1 MTRSLSSSG
10 INTNSQQ
17 RCYPLP
23 PPGAP
28 SQNFYCGLKPD
39 VFVGHEISVNFFQIE
54 PKCLIENGQIIYFLH
69 LSGQDNFPYKIW
81 HQKFVFNGKKTSPPP
96 APAPL
101 SSFKSEMIMPLMFFY
116 TYSMNILKRRHIKC
130 KCIAIHL
137 NLLHAMSVL

>member
-23 PPGAP
+23 SPGAP

-39 VFVGHEISVNFFQIE
+39 VFVGHEISVIFLQIE

-69 LSGQDNFPYKIW
+69 LSGQDNFP
-81 HQKFVFNGKKTSPPP
+81 
-96 APAPL
+96 L
-101 SSFKSEMIMPLMFFY
+101 
-116 TYSMNILKRRHIKC
+116 
-130 KCIAIHL
+130 
-137 NLLHAMSVL
+137 

>member
-28 SQNFYCGLKPD
+28 SQHFYYGLKPD
-39 VFVGHEISVNFFQIE
+39 VFVGHEISVIFLQIV

-69 LSGQDNFPYKIW
+69 LSVQDNFPYKIW
-81 HQKFVFNGKKTSPPP
+81 HQKFVFDEKMKTALPSTS
-96 APAPL
+96 L
-101 SSFKSEMIMPLMFFY
+101 IVKWTCL
-116 TYSMNILKRRHIKC
+116 
-130 KCIAIHL
+130 
-137 NLLHAMSVL
+137 